1 MSFNLA
7 TLLVESARAT
17 PDKAVWKFMGASGTY
32 RELDEASDR
41 VAANLRARG
50 LAPGDRVAVCLPN
63 VPQFLEAYWGIMKAG
78 LVMVP
83 LNPLLKAPEIAYHLS
98 DAGAGV
104 LIAYELF
111 AAESM
116 SAVTEVGDVATFIV
130 PFLDSTAPPPEGAE
144 PFAALG
150 APATQG
156 APAAG
161 LVLRNSDDTAVLLYT
176 SGTTGRPKGAELTH
190 FQLYMNCTVAG
201 EVFGVQIDDVAL
213 AVLPF
218 FHVFGLSSV
227 VNLVTRFNG
236 TLSIVPR
243 FEAGPV
249 LDVMEADGVSV
260 FLGVPTMFQALLGE
274 DYKAR
279 DLSRLRIAVSGGAA
293 MPGEVMRPFEAAFGI
308 VILEGYG
315 LSETASGATFNR
327 SALERKP
334 LSVGKPLWGV
344 DMAVLDEDGHVLA
357 PGSDHVGEIV
367 IRGHNVMKGYFGRP
381 EETAAALR
389 DGWFHTGDLGY
400 VDEDGFYFIVDRKK
414 DLIIRGGFN
423 VYPRELEEVLL
434 EHPSIAEV
442 AVIGKPDARLGEEV
456 VAVVVPAAGMTLS
469 AQDVITFAKARMAA
483 YKYPREVRIVDAL
496 PKGPTGKILKTDLR
510 RSTGH

>member
-7 TLLVESARAT
+7 TLLVESARTT
-17 PDKAVWKFMGASGTY
+17 PDKPVWKFMGHSGTY
-32 RELDEASDR
+32 RELDETSDR

-63 VPQFLEAYWGIMKAG
+63 VPQFLSAYWGIMKAG

-83 LNPLLKAPEIAYHLS
+83 LNPLLKSPEIAYHLS
-98 DAGAGV
+98 DAQARV
-104 LIAYELF
+104 LMAYELF
-111 AAESM
+111 GAEALAA
-116 SAVTEVGDVATFIV
+116 VAGRIDIETFII
-130 PFLDSTAPPPEGAE
+130 PFGDSQAPPPPGSH
-144 PFAALG
+144 PFAELTA
-150 APATQG
+150 APAETEPTG
-156 APAAG
+156 IA
-161 LVLRNSDDTAVLLYT
+161 LRSADDTAVLLYT

-201 EVFGVQIDDVAL
+201 EIFGVRIDDVAL

-227 VNLVTRFNG
+227 INLVTRFNG
-236 TLSIVPR
+236 TLAIVPR

-249 LDVMEADGVSV
+249 LDVMEAEGVSI

-293 MPGEVMRPFEAAFGI
+293 MPAEVMRAFEEAFGI

-315 LSETASGATFNR
+315 LSETASGSSFNR
-327 SALERKP
+327 SAVERKP

-344 DMAVLDEDGHVLA
+344 DMRVVDDKDRQLPAGA
-357 PGSDHVGEIV
+357 DHVGEIV
-367 IRGHNVMKGYFGRP
+367 VRGHNVMKGYFGRP
-381 EETAAALR
+381 ADTEAALR

-400 VDEDGFYFIVDRKK
+400 VDDDGFFFVVDRKK
-414 DLIIRGGFN
+414 DLVIRGGFN

-434 EHPSIAEV
+434 EHPGIGEV
-442 AVIGKPDARLGEEV
+442 AVIGKPDERLGEEV
-456 VAVVVPAAGMTLS
+456 VAVVAPAPGVSLTPEE
-469 AQDVITFAKARMAA
+469 VIAFAKERMAA
-483 YKYPREVRIVDAL
+483 YKYPREVRIVDEL
-496 PKGPTGKILKTDLR
+496 PKGPTGKILKTELR
-510 RSTGH
+510 KTPGT